1 MSITTE
7 DLLCQSLEQ
16 FIIGHKDID
25 LTDPDLD
32 RIDLENEI
40 FRVIEDYS
48 FSKYE
53 MLYVVHLIY
62 GRSLKEMTP
71 EEFQENVSNYIKY
84 DLCALLADH
93 ILKK

>member
-1 MSITTE
+1 MSIRTE

-16 FIIGHKDID
+16 FIIDHKDID
-25 LTDPDLD
+25 LIDPDMD

-40 FRVIEDYS
+40 FRIIEDHK
-48 FSKYE
+48 FSKCE

-62 GRSLKEMTP
+62 GRILKEMTP
-71 EEFQENVSNYIKY
+71 EEFQKNVSNYIKY

>member
-1 MSITTE
+1 MSIRTE

-16 FIIGHKDID
+16 FIIDHKDID
-25 LTDPDLD
+25 LTDPDMD

-40 FRVIEDYS
+40 FRIIEDHK

-62 GRSLKEMTP
+62 GRILKEMTP
-71 EEFQENVSNYIKY
+71 EEFQKNVSNYIKY